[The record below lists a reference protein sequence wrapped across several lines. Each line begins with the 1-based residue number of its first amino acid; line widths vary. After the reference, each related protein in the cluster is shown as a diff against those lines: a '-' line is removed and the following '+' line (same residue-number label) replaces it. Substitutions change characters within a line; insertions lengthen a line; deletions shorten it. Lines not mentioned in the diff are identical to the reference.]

1 MDLRSWTVLFA
12 LVLVAGP
19 AAAQDTQ
26 GSSSPSASAMVVEIP
41 SDNLYHQPGCP
52 LVAKAGS
59 KVKVMRLG
67 EANRRGMKAHD
78 CQGAAQGDDGRSRA
92 AAANAVPVY
101 VQEGD
106 RRYHLETCER
116 LGKTPQK
123 QPLDKAGRTH
133 FPCPVCKP
141 PVRQRPGK

>member
-1 MDLRSWTVLFA
+1 MDLRSWTVLIA
-12 LVLVAGP
+12 LILVAGP
-19 AAAQDTQ
+19 AAAQDSQ
-26 GSSSPSASAMVVEIP
+26 GPTPSASAMVVEIP

-78 CQGAAQGDDGRSRA
+78 CRGAAEASDDGSSRA

-101 VQEGD
+101 VQDGD
-106 RRYHLETCER
+106 RRYHLEKCER
-116 LGKTPQK
+116 LTKTPQK